1 MPIHSC
7 VSSRPLLLL
16 LIAARLLPLLL
27 LLARGAA
34 MDSQH
39 RRRDAARLTL
49 ILLLLLHC
57 TSLGRREESQ
67 LPIVAMPIARPA
79 AHHQALTMRR

>member
-1 MPIHSC
+1 
-7 VSSRPLLLL
+7 
-16 LIAARLLPLLL
+16 
-27 LLARGAA
+27 